1 MLYLY
6 IKYIQLNLAMYKQYC
21 TGHCL
26 STTVKDYYLLQDR
39 VADFKKATSS
49 FLKVAS
55 PEAERDYDQSNAEE
69 ESMDDTTAITMMEP
83 SANWGSAHPY
93 GMKTDV
99 FKVTWSP
106 AEIKYIGKT
115 AEEIKSQQGNSPKRL
130 CAQILRRIV
139 EDPSAKKIFHIHHVL
154 DSTRIRSGYEAY
166 LKSTGQNII

>member
-69 ESMDDTTAITMMEP
+69 ESMDDTTAITLMEP
-83 SANWGSAHPY
+83 STNWGSAHPY

-130 CAQILRRIV
+130 CAQILRKIV
-139 EDPSAKKIFHIHHVL
+139 NDPSAKKIFHIHHVL
-154 DSTRIRSGYEAY
+154 DSTRIRAGYEAH
-166 LKSTGQNII
+166 LKLTGQNII

>member
-1 MLYLY
+1 
-6 IKYIQLNLAMYKQYC
+6 
-21 TGHCL
+21 
-26 STTVKDYYLLQDR
+26 
-39 VADFKKATSS
+39 
-49 FLKVAS
+49 
-55 PEAERDYDQSNAEE
+55 
-69 ESMDDTTAITMMEP
+69 MDDTTAITMMEP

-99 FKVTWSP
+99 FKVTWSS

>member
-1 MLYLY
+1 M
-6 IKYIQLNLAMYKQYC
+6 
-21 TGHCL
+21 
-26 STTVKDYYLLQDR
+26 D
-39 VADFKKATSS
+39 
-49 FLKVAS
+49 
-55 PEAERDYDQSNAEE
+55 
-69 ESMDDTTAITMMEP
+69 ESMDDTTAITLMEP
-83 SANWGSAHPY
+83 STNWGSAHPY

-130 CAQILRRIV
+130 CAQILRKIV
-139 EDPSAKKIFHIHHVL
+139 NDPSAKKIFHIHHVL

>member
-1 MLYLY
+1 MYNNIFIY
-6 IKYIQLNLAMYKQYC
+6 QIYTTKFIYKQY

-55 PEAERDYDQSNAEE
+55 PEAERDCDQSNAEE
-69 ESMDDTTAITMMEP
+69 EGMDDTTAITLMEP
-83 SANWGSAHPY
+83 STNWGTAHPY

-130 CAQILRRIV
+130 CAQILRKIV
-139 EDPSAKKIFHIHHVL
+139 DDPSAKKIFHIHHVF

>member
-83 SANWGSAHPY
+83 SANWGSVHPY

>member
-1 MLYLY
+1 MH
-6 IKYIQLNLAMYKQYC
+6 C

-69 ESMDDTTAITMMEP
+69 ESMDESMDDTTAITLMEP
-83 SANWGSAHPY
+83 STNWGSAHPY

-130 CAQILRRIV
+130 CAQILRKIV
-139 EDPSAKKIFHIHHVL
+139 NDPSAKKIFHIHHVL